1 MRRRSVWLITVAA
14 VLLLGVFAATVISAE
29 PSPMARSAKALAG
42 SASYAHIFFAANLA
56 QTPAPDEIIHVIQ
69 RGETIGNIA
78 RRYGVGVWNLARYNG
93 ITNPDVIYVGQPL
106 RIPRSGIPTV
116 VTPSPLPTA
125 QHLRPTTMPTTTACQ
140 CEEIVIE
147 SPAPGITVTSPITVT
162 GLASSPFQQTIA
174 VAVLD
179 GSGTQIG
186 LASGTITGEYGQQGP
201 FSVVVP
207 FALPANSQPGRIQ
220 VYTTSPRDGALEHLS
235 SVSVVLRGAEPSL
248 R

>member
-1 MRRRSVWLITVAA
+1 MCRRSVWLITVAA

-29 PSPMARSAKALAG
+29 PSPMARSGKTLAG
-42 SASYAHIFFAANLA
+42 SASHVHIILAANLA
-56 QTPAPDEIIHVIQ
+56 HTPAPDEIIHVIQ
-69 RGETIGNIA
+69 RGEMFGIIA
-78 RRYGVGVWNLARYNG
+78 RRYGIGVWDLARYNG
-93 ITNPDVIYVGQPL
+93 ITNPDVIYVGQTL

-116 VTPSPLPTA
+116 VPPPPSPTA
-125 QHLRPTTMPTTTACQ
+125 RHLRPTTMPTATACQ
-140 CEEIVIE
+140 CEEIIIE
-147 SPAPGITVTSPITVT
+147 SPAPGITITNPITVT
-162 GLASSPFQQTIA
+162 GLASSPFQQTVA

-186 LASGTITGEYGQQGP
+186 LAPGTITGKDGQQGP

-207 FALPANSQPGRIQ
+207 FTLPANSQPGRIQ